1 MKCKLE
7 GEHKGHSTVSVDAAQ
22 DALKA
27 SLESYIPSLERY
39 QSTFE
44 KAHQKAEEL
53 IDNTDT
59 KANETA
65 ELIRQSF
72 KTLREAID
80 KKEKEILG
88 RLGSYEASQETTNS
102 LINDARD
109 LMREVPS
116 IIEGVKKLLEEWDN
130 EKLTAGTAGKVLA
143 IKGKVESGEK
153 IAGELKRVGGCE
165 TLVETER
172 FLRGVKRGL
181 EEINAVE
188 EVPMKRVLCSATTGF
203 GTKAVHPVFVSLCWD
218 KNEEFDEYIISKREE
233 GGEWS
238 YGKDL
243 IHVDN
248 NKGERDH
255 FVLYPLKPRTGYEF
269 RLMGKK
275 EGMETR
281 WSETVSVR
289 TGARNVIPE
298 VDNVVLDLKRNM
310 NNTEACIRL
319 FNLINELSGRGGKQA
334 HK

>member
-1 MKCKLE
+1 M
-7 GEHKGHSTVSVDAAQ
+7 
-22 DALKA
+22 
-27 SLESYIPSLERY
+27 
-39 QSTFE
+39 
-44 KAHQKAEEL
+44 HQKAKEL
-53 IDNTDT
+53 VDNTDT

-88 RLGSYEASQETTNS
+88 RLGSYEASQSATSN

-109 LMREVPS
+109 LMREVPT
-116 IIEGVKKLLEEWDN
+116 IIEGVKNLLAEWDN

-143 IKGKVESGEK
+143 IKGNVEREEK
-153 IAGELKRVGGCE
+153 IAGELKRIGDCE

-181 EEINAVE
+181 DEISRVE
-188 EVPMKRVLCSATTGF
+188 EVPMKRVLCSAPTGF
-203 GTKAVHPVFVSLCWD
+203 GTKGVHPLFVSLCWD

-238 YGKDL
+238 DGKDL

-269 RLMGKK
+269 RMMGKR

-289 TGARNVIPE
+289 TGARTVIPE
-298 VDNVVLDLKRNM
+298 VDNAVRRLRIDIDS
-310 NNTEACIRL
+310 TESCSML
-319 FNLINELSGRGGKQA
+319 LMHINELAGRGGKQTHKEKA
-334 HK
+334 HTFYSFWETKPFISSLQKIMSRHSEKQGPSKR